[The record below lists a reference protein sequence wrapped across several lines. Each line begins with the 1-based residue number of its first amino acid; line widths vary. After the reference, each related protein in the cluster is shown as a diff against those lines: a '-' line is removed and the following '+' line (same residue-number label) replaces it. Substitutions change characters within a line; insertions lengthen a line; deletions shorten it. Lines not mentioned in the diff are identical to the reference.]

1 MHIFEGTLWTL
12 KPVQY
17 VSRMFIVFLQNYFI
31 CSRENYSINCGFL
44 HALRAYYK
52 KQCESLGV
60 TERKFK
66 YVAKKS
72 KSVKTHYF
80 MSSTDKNA
88 TENSFKNI
96 PVIVEAGGTVHKT
109 WKPLEALSSKNYNVT
124 NQHVLPS
131 DEPLR
136 IFPSLRSPIPFL
148 SHLPTICA
156 YNSKWLQHQ
165 CFFSMKKC

>member
-1 MHIFEGTLWTL
+1 MFLGCLLYFSRIISYAAGKITLLTVAFCTHCEPTIRSNARALVSLKESSNTL
-12 KPVQY
+12 Q
-17 VSRMFIVFLQNYFI
+17 
-31 CSRENYSINCGFL
+31 
-44 HALRAYYK
+44 
-52 KQCESLGV
+52 
-60 TERKFK
+60 
-66 YVAKKS
+66 KKS

-109 WKPLEALSSKNYNVT
+109 WKPLEALSSKNYNAT